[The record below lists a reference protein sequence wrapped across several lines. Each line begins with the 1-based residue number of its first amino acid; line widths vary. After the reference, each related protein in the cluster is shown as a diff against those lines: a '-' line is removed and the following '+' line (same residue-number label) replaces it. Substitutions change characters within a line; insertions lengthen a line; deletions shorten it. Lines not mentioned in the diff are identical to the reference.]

1 MNRGDGTLMYDVVIV
16 GGGPAGLS
24 AALML
29 GRCRRRV
36 VICDAGHPRNERS
49 QALHGYLT
57 RDGVRP
63 LDLLRMGREEL
74 KPYGVELRSA
84 TVSGACPADGGFET
98 TIDGGERLRSRKLL
112 IATGVVDQVPRV
124 EGIDDCFGR
133 SVFHC
138 PYCDAWEV
146 RDQPL
151 AVYGRRR
158 HGAGLALN
166 LKTWSADI
174 VLCSDGAASL
184 APKER
189 TALDA
194 QGIKVFTERIA
205 RLESTN
211 GILERIVFRDGS
223 AIERRAM
230 FFSTSQHNRSDLAS
244 RLGCVFTHRG
254 VVKTNNFGMA
264 GVPGVFVAGDASR
277 DVQWVIVAA
286 SEGAK
291 VALAINRELQRE
303 EGHAF
308 D

>member
-1 MNRGDGTLMYDVVIV
+1 MYDVVIV

-36 VICDAGHPRNERS
+36 LLCDAGHPRNERS

-57 RDGVRP
+57 RDGVAP
-63 LDLLRMGREEL
+63 LDLLRMGRAEL
-74 KPYGVELRSA
+74 ARYGVDVRAA
-84 TVSGACPADGGFET
+84 TVSGACPIDGGFET
-98 TIDGGERLRSRKLL
+98 TLDSGERLRSRKLL
-112 IATGVVDQVPRV
+112 VATGVVDQVPRV
-124 EGIDDCFGR
+124 EGIDACVGR

-166 LKTWSADI
+166 LQTWSRDV
-174 VLCSDGAASL
+174 VLCSDGAPNLSG
-184 APKER
+184 KER
-189 TALDA
+189 SALER
-194 QGIKVFTERIA
+194 QGIAVYPQRIA
-205 RLESTN
+205 RLESSD
-211 GILERIVFRDGS
+211 GVLERIVFRDGS
-223 AIERRAM
+223 SIPRRAM
-230 FFSTSQHNRSDLAS
+230 FFSTGQHNRSDLAA
-244 RLGCVFTHRG
+244 RLGCVFTQRG

-277 DVQWVIVAA
+277 DVQWVVVAA

-291 VALAINRELQRE
+291 VAFAINRELQRE
-303 EGHAF
+303 EGHAVE
-308 D
+308 